1 MTKKNLAA
9 SKIKNLEKSSSVF
22 EQVYKIVLQI
32 PLGKVATYG
41 QISRLLGE
49 RLSAAGVGWAM
60 NATPNDNRK
69 IPWHRVV
76 NSRGG
81 ISTEKLLNFAPS
93 LQQHLLENEG
103 IVFNQQG
110 FIDLKVFQWQP
121 NINQEEI

>member
-1 MTKKNLAA
+1 MTKKNLAI
-9 SKIKNLEKSSSVF
+9 SSNKNLEKSSSVF

-60 NATPNDNRK
+60 KATPNDNRK

-93 LQQHLLENEG
+93 LQQHLLESEG
-103 IVFNQQG
+103 IIFNQQG
-110 FIDLKVFQWQP
+110 FIDLKNFQWQP
-121 NINQEEI
+121 NIKQES

>member
-60 NATPNDNRK
+60 KATPNDNRK

-93 LQQHLLENEG
+93 LQQHLLESEG
-103 IVFNQQG
+103 VVFNQQG

>member
-1 MTKKNLAA
+1 MTKKNLV
-9 SKIKNLEKSSSVF
+9 INTNKNLEKSSSVF

-60 NATPNDNRK
+60 KATPNDSRK

-81 ISTEKLLNFAPS
+81 ISTEKILNFAPS
-93 LQQHLLENEG
+93 LQQHLLESEG
-103 IVFNQQG
+103 IIFNQQG
-110 FIDLKVFQWQP
+110 FIDLKAFQWQP
-121 NINQEEI
+121 NIKQQES

>member
-93 LQQHLLENEG
+93 LQQHLLEGEG

-110 FIDLKVFQWQP
+110 LIDLKVFQWQP

>member
-1 MTKKNLAA
+1 MAQSPVKSVNK
-9 SKIKNLEKSSSVF
+9 LEKSNSVF
-22 EQVYKIVLQI
+22 EKVYKIVLQI

-41 QISRLLGE
+41 QISRLLNE
-49 RLSAAGVGWAM
+49 CLSAAGVGWAM
-60 NATPNDNRK
+60 KATPNDGRK

-93 LQQHLLENEG
+93 LQQHLLETEG
-103 IVFNQQG
+103 IIFNQQG